1 MEPQECKQT
10 HAHANR
16 RATPSSAHTHTHT
29 HTLAPSWEVISCS
42 AGCTL
47 LPRWPLGHP
56 GFAHRVTA
64 LQLKEKN
71 KGKRER
77 SGGSQLP
84 RDTAPPAAS
93 LGNWE
98 EPRVR
103 ATVPATRLLLGCQ
116 RVPEHWP
123 SGVLT
128 WTSCP
133 PRTLW
138 ASSAPCLRAAE
149 EGEKATDT
157 HLRPWV
163 TLAQI

>member
-1 MEPQECKQT
+1 MHTQT
-10 HAHANR
+10 GGHSFLGTRAHTR
-16 RATPSSAHTHTHT
+16 THTHT
-29 HTLAPSWEVISCS
+29 HTLAPSLEVISCS

-47 LPRWPLGHP
+47 LARWLLGHT
-56 GFAHRVTA
+56 GFAQSHGTA
-64 LQLKEKN
+64 AEREKQGQ
-71 KGKRER
+71 KGAFRR
-77 SGGSQLP
+77 LSAAQGHSSSSCFSGELGRAQSKLNGP
-84 RDTAPPAAS
+84 RY
-93 LGNWE
+93 LG
-98 EPRVR
+98 
-103 ATVPATRLLLGCQ
+103 TRLLLGCQ

-149 EGEKATDT
+149 EGEKATDS